1 MRHVAIDGAG
11 VSPFG
16 EHVALG
22 LEDLLPPAFADPI
35 RSVDND
41 PAAFQRQ
48 ATRPGTRRAALGD
61 AATQHGSL
69 GGPGTRHAA
78 QQCLMMANMTPSET
92 RIPELGDSVPGDGA
106 ISYEDHGFAD
116 RLDGYELAEAEVTSV
131 GGALPVNPS
140 GGLASK
146 GHPPGATGVAQCVEL
161 FQQLRG
167 EAFNQVDGARVA
179 LAHNAGGAT
188 AVASVT
194 ILEGPGGYDR

>member
-48 ATRPGTRRAALGD
+48 ATRSGTRRAALGD

-69 GGPGTRHAA
+69 DGPGTRHAA
-78 QQCLMMANMTPSET
+78 NQCFGMANMTPSDT
-92 RIPELGDSVPGDGA
+92 HVPELSDFLPGDGP
-106 ISYEDHGFAD
+106 IDYEERGFAD
-116 RLDGYELAEAEVTSV
+116 RSDGSTLVAAEVSSV
-131 GGALPVNPS
+131 GGAQPVYPS
-140 GGLASK
+140 GGSTPK
-146 GHPPGATGVAQCVEL
+146 GYPPGATGVAQCAEL
-161 FQQLRG
+161 SRQLRG
-167 EAFNQVDGARVA
+167 EASHQDYGARVT

-194 ILEGPGGYDR
+194 ILEGPGGYGR